1 MKKFK
6 IELNEQQLSVLNVAL
21 IEMPFKIAAPI
32 IMHINAEIQKVFD
45 KSIDDKE
52 SNSID
57 VNP

>member
-52 SNSID
+52 
-57 VNP
+57 